1 MLTHAKMRDRIAK
14 QTGYRPDVV
23 AHVLDAL
30 GAVVRDELVQQGEVV
45 FRGLFRVIPGVRT
58 YAGKPTVKRVSLL
71 EEERVPVN
79 IRRIVLTIRPVR
91 SLRQRLSGV
100 PLPG

>member
-30 GAVVRDELVQQGEVV
+30 GAVVREGEVV